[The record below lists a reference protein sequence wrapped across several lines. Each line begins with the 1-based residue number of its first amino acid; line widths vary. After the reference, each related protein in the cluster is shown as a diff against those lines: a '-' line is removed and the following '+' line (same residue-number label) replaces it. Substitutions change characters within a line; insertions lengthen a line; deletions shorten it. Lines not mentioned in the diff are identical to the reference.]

1 MISLILLLIM
11 LCLWVRLHETSGHV
25 CVDQPAR
32 TESIE
37 GTSVTIPCQFSF
49 PETKNSIE
57 SATFIVRASDENFCR
72 GDDKII
78 YNSSIVFLS
87 PKYQGRLN
95 VTFDLRHRNA
105 SITINNV
112 MQEDAT
118 QYCCRI
124 ELSFLDGKKRQW
136 QTPDGTRLTVKDRN
150 EPGLETIPLIFAAPG
165 ENVTLLGH
173 FTSDNLTSASDVT
186 CHVRRT
192 ADRGTGCDR
201 GINIGECTYKNNA
214 LYFQINQVTSEDN
227 AFYCYQVKMS
237 TNNEEKNTYYYL
249 GPQLLIIGKTNTL
262 NITQTEEV
270 EFHQPV
276 TINCS
281 FTLQQ
286 TNYILRTEVYWIFGD
301 ARESYVYHPNLDYI
315 HPDYKGKTRLV
326 DGSHLY
332 LEDFHGPDN
341 TTFYCRVIFRQCFG
355 RPESPNRID
364 TISEEGPG
372 TRLTVK
378 VKDPEKIP
386 QNKLSPIAIIVLCV
400 VLVFLVIFISLA
412 IYFSKQRGSK
422 QNSIGETIVE
432 IIEISDD
439 QKGGYENPTMIRR
452 QQEGEDIV
460 YSTVN
465 HSASSMRKNTKGP
478 SERPPDPATETVYAE
493 VKKS

>member
-1 MISLILLLIM
+1 MISLILVLLM
-11 LCLWVRLHETSGHV
+11 LCLWDTLHETSGLY

-37 GTSVTIPCQFSF
+37 GKSVTIPCQFSF
-49 PETKNSIE
+49 PESENSTK
-57 SATFIVRASDENFCR
+57 SATFIVKASDENFCG
-72 GDDKII
+72 GDKKNI
-78 YNSSIVFLS
+78 YDSSKGFFS
-87 PKYQGRLN
+87 PKYRGRLN

-112 MQEDAT
+112 MKEEAT
-118 QYCCRI
+118 RYCCRL
-124 ELSFLDGKKRQW
+124 ELSFINGDKQSW

-150 EPGLETIPLIFAAPG
+150 DPGLETIPVIFAAPG
-165 ENVTLLGH
+165 DNVTLLGH
-173 FTSDNLTSASDVT
+173 FTSNNLTSASDVT
-186 CHVRRT
+186 CHVWRT
-192 ADRGTGCDR
+192 PDRDTGCDR
-201 GINIGECTYKNNA
+201 GTNIGECTYKNNS
-214 LYFQINQVTSEDN
+214 LSFQINQVTSEDN
-227 AFYCYQVKMS
+227 AFYCWQVNIS
-237 TNNEEKNTYYYL
+237 PNNEEKNTYYYL
-249 GPQLLIIGKTNTL
+249 GPQLLIIGKTNNL

-286 TNYILRTEVYWIFGD
+286 NNDILQTEVYWIFGD

-326 DGSHLY
+326 DGSNLH

-355 RPESPNRID
+355 REGSPNRID
-364 TISEEGPG
+364 TFLEEGPG
-372 TRLTVK
+372 TPLTVK
-378 VKDPEKIP
+378 DPTPIP
-386 QNKLSPIAIIVLCV
+386 QNQLSPIAAIVLCL
-400 VLVFLVIFISLA
+400 VLVFVVIFISLA
-412 IYFSKQRGSK
+412 IYFLKKGGSK

-432 IIEISDD
+432 TIETDD

-452 QQEGEDIV
+452 QQEGEDLV

-465 HSASSMRKNTKGP
+465 HSASMRKNTKGP
-478 SERPPDPATETVYAE
+478 LERPPDPATETVYAE
-493 VKKS
+493 VRKS

>member
-1 MISLILLLIM
+1 MEETQGVQNAYLISENKTNSLNIIQPEEVEFHHPTTINCSFTVQEKRIILRTEVYWMIGDPRESYIYHPNPDYIHPDYRGKTRLVDGSNLLLEDFHGPDNTTFYCRVIIRRCLATERHPGLTVTILEDGAGTHLLVKGNTWYHAKILAVYVGLKAFLSLLLLIAAMMSRVLVLLM

-78 YNSSIVFLS
+78 YNSSIVFFS

-186 CHVRRT
+186 CHVKRT

-249 GPQLLIIGKTNTL
+249 GPQLLIIG
-262 NITQTEEV
+262 
-270 EFHQPV
+270 
-276 TINCS
+276 
-281 FTLQQ
+281 
-286 TNYILRTEVYWIFGD
+286 G
-301 ARESYVYHPNLDYI
+301 
-315 HPDYKGKTRLV
+315 
-326 DGSHLY
+326 
-332 LEDFHGPDN
+332 
-341 TTFYCRVIFRQCFG
+341 
-355 RPESPNRID
+355 
-364 TISEEGPG
+364 
-372 TRLTVK
+372 
-378 VKDPEKIP
+378 
-386 QNKLSPIAIIVLCV
+386 
-400 VLVFLVIFISLA
+400 
-412 IYFSKQRGSK
+412 
-422 QNSIGETIVE
+422 
-432 IIEISDD
+432 
-439 QKGGYENPTMIRR
+439 
-452 QQEGEDIV
+452 
-460 YSTVN
+460 
-465 HSASSMRKNTKGP
+465 
-478 SERPPDPATETVYAE
+478 
-493 VKKS
+493 